1 MNPVWVAGL
10 PGHSSAFSK
19 SAQHLG
25 NCLSTL
31 SFQHRAGLRCREDPM
46 RTLISNLNVIRD
58 TRICGTLR
66 NGFDRIST
74 VLADLAGDLA
84 RAEFRMPP
92 IMAGFPVTSVHGKP
106 LYAFA
111 GKKPEAHFGPD
122 GVFAGHETDQT
133 CPWQSRLIG
142 QSQVSERP
150 VSQRSS
156 QPTAG

>member
-1 MNPVWVAGL
+1 
-10 PGHSSAFSK
+10 
-19 SAQHLG
+19 
-25 NCLSTL
+25 
-31 SFQHRAGLRCREDPM
+31 M

-58 TRICGTLR
+58 TRICGILR

-84 RAEFRMPP
+84 AAEFRTPP
-92 IMAGFPVTSVHGKP
+92 MMAGFPVTSVYGKP

-111 GKKPEAHFGPD
+111 GKKPDAYFGAD
-122 GVFAGHETDQT
+122 GIFAGHETDQT
-133 CPWQSRLIG
+133 CPWHLRLVG

-156 QPTAG
+156 QRTAG